1 MKIDVLTLFPEMLEP
16 LKVGIIG
23 RALNKGIFT
32 LNVTD
37 FREFSKDKHKH
48 VDDYSFG
55 GGAGMIIAPQPVAD
69 AVNAVDSKHEAK
81 RIYLSP
87 RGRVF
92 NQTVAKELVRE
103 ERLLFLCG
111 CYEGVDQRVLDKC
124 FDDEISIGDFIMT
137 CGEIGAL
144 AVINTTVRLLSGVL
158 GSEESLEKESFDD
171 NLLEYP
177 QYTRPAVWE
186 GIKVPEVL
194 LSGDHAEV
202 DKWRQQ
208 KRIEITKERRPELL
222 KKKK

>member
-23 RALNKGIFT
+23 KALDKGIFT
-32 LNVTD
+32 LNVTN
-37 FREFSKDKHKH
+37 FRDFSKDKHKH

-69 AVNAVDSKHEAK
+69 AVDAVDPKHEAK

-92 NQTVAKELVRE
+92 NQTVAKELAKE

-111 CYEGVDQRVLDKC
+111 SYEGVDQRVIDKC
-124 FDDEISIGDFIMT
+124 FDDEISIGDYIMT
-137 CGEIGAL
+137 CGELGAL
-144 AVINTTVRLLSGVL
+144 AVINTTVRLLPGVL

-177 QYTRPAVWE
+177 QYTRPSVWE
-186 GIKVPEVL
+186 GMGVPEVL

-208 KRIEITKERRPELL
+208 KRIEITKERRPDLL
-222 KKKK
+222 NKQ